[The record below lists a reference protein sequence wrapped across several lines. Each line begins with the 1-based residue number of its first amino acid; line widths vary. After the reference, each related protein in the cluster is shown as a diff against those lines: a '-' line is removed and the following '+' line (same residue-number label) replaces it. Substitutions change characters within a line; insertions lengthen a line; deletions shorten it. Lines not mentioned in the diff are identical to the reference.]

1 MNPDP
6 CAFRTVPETVAIL
19 RPMRS
24 FPLAL
29 ALTATLMVG
38 GCGSTPPRP
47 GIARA
52 TTVPATPRPAPQ
64 DVALVR
70 LRQLAPDADPGVLA
84 LALAARDCAVSS
96 GEVAADSKLAVIDY
110 SRPSTARRLWVF
122 DLAGNRLLQEE
133 YVAHGQ
139 GSGDNLA
146 RSFSNRDGS
155 HQSSLGLYRTAET
168 YDGDNGY
175 SLRMDGLDPGFNDN
189 ARSRAIVM
197 HGAWYVDPALAARQ
211 GRIGRSHG
219 CPALRQQV
227 ARVVID
233 ELKDRQLLFA
243 YADDAAWLQNARSF
257 ACAGR
262 NARQILAAARAST
275 VLGGGSVATA
285 AP

>member
-1 MNPDP
+1 MRARP
-6 CAFRTVPETVAIL
+6 FRTLRESAAIL
-19 RPMRS
+19 RSMRP
-24 FPLAL
+24 FHFAFTLIA
-29 ALTATLMVG
+29 ALTVG
-38 GCGSTPPRP
+38 GCSGPQPRP
-47 GIARA
+47 SIARA
-52 TTVPATPRPAPQ
+52 TTVPAMPQPAPMQ
-64 DVALVR
+64 DATLAQLQR
-70 LRQLAPDADPGVLA
+70 LAPEADSGVLA
-84 LALAARDCAVSS
+84 LALAARACAVSA
-96 GEVAADSKLAVIDY
+96 GEVGAASKLAVIDY
-110 SRPSTARRLWVF
+110 SLPSTQRRLWVF
-122 DLAGNRLLQEE
+122 DLAGNRLLQRE

-146 RSFSNRDGS
+146 RRFSNRDGS
-155 HQSSLGLYRTAET
+155 HATSLGLYRTAET

-219 CPALRQQV
+219 CPALRQQI

-243 YADDAAWLQNARSF
+243 YADDAQWLQHARSF
-257 ACAGR
+257 ACDGR
-262 NARQILAAARAST
+262 SARQILVAARSAH
-275 VLGGGSVATA
+275 VLGGGNGIATA

>member
-1 MNPDP
+1 
-6 CAFRTVPETVAIL
+6 
-19 RPMRS
+19 MRS

-38 GCGSTPPRP
+38 GCSSTPPHP
-47 GIARA
+47 SIARA
-52 TTVPATPRPAPQ
+52 TSVPAAPRPAPR
-64 DVALVR
+64 DTALVQ
-70 LRQLAPDADPGVLA
+70 LRRLAPDADPGVLA
-84 LALAARDCAVSS
+84 LALAARECAVGA
-96 GEVAADSKLAVIDY
+96 GEVGADAKLAVIDY

-139 GSGDNLA
+139 GSGDNFA

-197 HGAWYVDPALAARQ
+197 HGAWYVDPVLAARQ

-257 ACAGR
+257 ACKGR
-262 NARQILAAARAST
+262 NARQILAQARAQP
-275 VLGGGSVATA
+275 VLGGGNVATA

>member
-1 MNPDP
+1 M
-6 CAFRTVPETVAIL
+6 
-19 RPMRS
+19 RP
-24 FPLAL
+24 FPLAI
-29 ALTATLMVG
+29 ALTATLTVG
-38 GCGSTPPRP
+38 GCSGPQPRP
-47 GIARA
+47 SIARV
-52 TTVPATPRPAPQ
+52 TTIPAPRPAPQ
-64 DVALVR
+64 DATLAQ
-70 LRQLAPDADPGVLA
+70 LRRLAPDADPGVLA
-84 LALAARDCAVSS
+84 LALAARDCAVGA
-96 GEVAADSKLAVIDY
+96 GEVDAASKLAVIDY
-110 SRPSTARRLWVF
+110 SLPSAQRRLWVF

-139 GSGDNLA
+139 GSGDNVA
-146 RSFSNRDGS
+146 TRFSNVDGS
-155 HQSSLGLYRTAET
+155 HATSLGLYRTAET

-197 HGAWYVDPALAARQ
+197 HGAWYVDPQLAARQ

-262 NARQILAAARAST
+262 NARQILAAARARP
-275 VLGGGSVATA
+275 VLGGSGIVVA

>member
-1 MNPDP
+1 MRP
-6 CAFRTVPETVAIL
+6 FHFSFTLVA
-19 RPMRS
+19 
-24 FPLAL
+24 AL
-29 ALTATLMVG
+29 AVG
-38 GCGSTPPRP
+38 GCSGPQPRP

-52 TTVPATPRPAPQ
+52 ATIPAPRP
-64 DVALVR
+64 V
-70 LRQLAPDADPGVLA
+70 LRDATLAQLRRLAPDADAGVLA
-84 LALAARDCAVSS
+84 LALAARECAVSA
-96 GEVAADSKLAVIDY
+96 GEVDAASKLAVIDY

-122 DLAGNRLLQEE
+122 DVAGDRLLQRE

-146 RSFSNRDGS
+146 TRFSNVDGS

-197 HGAWYVDPALAARQ
+197 HGAWYVDPQLAARQ
-211 GRIGRSHG
+211 GRLGRSHG

-243 YADDAAWLQNARSF
+243 YADDAAWLRNARSF
-257 ACAGR
+257 ACDGR
-262 NARQILAAARAST
+262 NARQILAAARSAH
-275 VLGGGSVATA
+275 VFGGSGVVTA